1 MLFENL
7 KMALSALYTNKMR
20 SFLTMLGIIIGIGAV
35 IITNALGDSVRKM
48 FSDLFSNIG
57 ITMGIV
63 QLQMDEVRESD
74 FFNTDD
80 MEQFQRVY
88 PDQIKYIDS
97 WDRQNVDVK
106 TLLKN
111 IKLNFN
117 GVRPNFLDF
126 QPTLQIVKGRFINE
140 SDEKKELKNVV
151 LRDKDAKD
159 LFGTIDVV
167 GRKFRGKFYQD
178 LEEFTI
184 VGVYTQKLSPV
195 EEALLSVGGGTNDA
209 FVPFSLFKYDHD
221 LMYQMRIFAD
231 KQMSNEEIKSFY
243 KEFKTYLVRYKQ
255 RTEEDYIIH
264 TAENNFQQT
273 DAVLGTVSVVLG
285 SIAGISL
292 LVGGIGIMNI
302 MLVSVT
308 ERTRE
313 IGIRKALGATTRDIL
328 TQFLIESAVLSAV
341 GGIFGVVLAVSI
353 VSIVGIVSKTAVVIS
368 PISIVVAVGFSAIVG
383 LFFGLY
389 PARKAATKDPIEA
402 LRFE

>member
-74 FFNTDD
+74 YFNADD

-184 VGVYTQKLSPV
+184 VGVYTLKLSPV

-341 GGIFGVVLAVSI
+341 GGVFGVVLAVSI

>member
-74 FFNTDD
+74 YFNTDD

-97 WDRQNVDVK
+97 WDRQSVDVK

-111 IKLNFN
+111 IKLDFN

-184 VGVYTQKLSPV
+184 VGVYTLKLSPV
-195 EEALLSVGGGTNDA
+195 EEALLSVGGGANDA

>member
-184 VGVYTQKLSPV
+184 VGVYTLKLSPV
-195 EEALLSVGGGTNDA
+195 EEALLSVGGGANDA